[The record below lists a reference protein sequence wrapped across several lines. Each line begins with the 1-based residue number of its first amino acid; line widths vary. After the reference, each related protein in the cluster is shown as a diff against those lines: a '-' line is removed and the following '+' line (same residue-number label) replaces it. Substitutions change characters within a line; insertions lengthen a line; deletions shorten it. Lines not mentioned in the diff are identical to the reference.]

1 MNKLLKIAFILSFL
15 MISFGL
21 SAQNK
26 MGHINSNDL
35 LVLIPE
41 RKQAE
46 TTLQE
51 YAKQLEDQLKTMSG
65 EYDAKV
71 QEYQSKE
78 ATMSD
83 LVKQDK
89 VREIG
94 NLEQR
99 IKDFQAKAQED
110 LQKKEAELLKPIIDK
125 AKKAIEDVA
134 KEGGYRYIFDT
145 SAGVVL
151 YMEESDNIMNQVKKK
166 LGLN

>member
-1 MNKLLKIAFILSFL
+1 MNKLLKITFL
-15 MISFGL
+15 LLLTSASLKL

-35 LVLIPE
+35 LVMIPE

-46 TTLQE
+46 TTLQD

-78 ATMSD
+78 ATMTD
-83 LVKQDK
+83 IVKQDK
-89 VREIG
+89 VKEIG

-99 IKDFQAKAQED
+99 IKDFQAKAQDD

-134 KEGGYRYIFDT
+134 KEGGYRYVFDT
-145 SAGVVL
+145 SSGVIL

-166 LGLN
+166 LGLM